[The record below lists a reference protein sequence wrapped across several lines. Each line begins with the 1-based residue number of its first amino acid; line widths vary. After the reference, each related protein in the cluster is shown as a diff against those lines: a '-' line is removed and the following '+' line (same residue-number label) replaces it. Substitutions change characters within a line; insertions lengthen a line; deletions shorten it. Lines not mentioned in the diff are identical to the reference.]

1 MSNPHT
7 EIPALLGE
15 IRKLDQDI
23 KVAEKTLGRLECKSD
38 SDCVCVTLAGVEFQL
53 TRIQAG
59 SSGYYQLRPV
69 EENNDLRLACI
80 NAQKRHLVRLRSKAE
95 GLRWRVRELS
105 KQL

>member
-23 KVAEKTLGRLECKSD
+23 KIAETTLSRLECDPDEAKIEVS
-38 SDCVCVTLAGVEFQL
+38 LAGVTFLL
-53 TRIQAG
+53 TSIQSTSTG
-59 SSGYYQLRPV
+59 RYVIQPV
-69 EENNDLRLACI
+69 EENNELRLACI

-95 GLRWRVRELS
+95 GLRWKARELS
-105 KQL
+105 KRL